1 MTYRVTS
8 TCHVRD
14 HGTLLTYR
22 PASDADA
29 ARLLSDPGMWIT
41 RFPSVESVEDVLTS
55 VGLPTSIATNGE
67 GTEVFG
73 VTRALLVALRFPVH
87 QIGE

>member
-1 MTYRVTS
+1 
-8 TCHVRD
+8 
-14 HGTLLTYR
+14 
-22 PASDADA
+22 
-29 ARLLSDPGMWIT
+29 MWIT